1 MDQERARKIEETVV
15 DILRNTSLEE
25 MTEYKVRVA
34 ASERLGID
42 LSGAEYKKLVRI
54 AVETFLVSAA
64 EQEEQEKE
72 KEKSNCKEVTERGDR
87 FICKLSEKRSVA
99 VHDFKGKTFVSIRE
113 FFNKDGKQLPSN
125 KGISLP
131 ADQWSTFKNNVPA
144 IEETIRKL
152 ESKSRSELVDK
163 KTEEDM
169 SKSKAGDKKTEED
182 LSKSKTVDKKNK
194 EDISKS
200 TTDEK
205 NAEEDMSNSTTDIQ
219 PRELPIKVVRLDG
232 KNYLL
237 WAQQM
242 ELLLKQ
248 LKIEY
253 VLSEP
258 GPSVALSPEASAEE
272 ISRTKAAEQKWMNDD
287 YLCAHNI
294 FSSLS
299 DNLFNLY
306 SKKTMT
312 AKELWQ
318 ELRLLHLCEEYQT
331 ERSQVKKYIEFK
343 MVEDRSILEQVHE
356 INRIADSIVAAGMTV
371 EEKFHVSVIIS
382 KLPPSWKDIS
392 VKLMCEEYLPFWM
405 LMNRLGVEEDLRNQ
419 HKRKSPTPAGYGL
432 PERNVQMMRHPKPYN
447 LHPKKR
453 NLEKDNKFCH
463 NCGKKG
469 HLLQNCYNK
478 TWRRDKEFIEKK
490 NENNGSL
497 SANTEVNMVNGTATT

>member
-15 DILRNTSLEE
+15 DILRNTSLAE

-42 LSGAEYKKLVRI
+42 LSEAEYKKLVRST
-54 AVETFLVSAA
+54 VETYLVSAA

-72 KEKSNCKEVTERGDR
+72 KSNHKEVNEKGDR
-87 FICKLSEKRSVA
+87 FICKLSEKRSVV
-99 VHDFKGKTFVSIRE
+99 VHDFKGTTLVSFRD

-131 ADQWSTFKNNVPA
+131 ADQWSTFKNNVAA
-144 IEETIRKL
+144 IEETIRKM
-152 ESKSRSELVDK
+152 ESKSRSELDDK

-169 SKSKAGDKKTEED
+169 R
-182 LSKSKTVDKKNK
+182 
-194 EDISKS
+194 
-200 TTDEK
+200 
-205 NAEEDMSNSTTDIQ
+205 NSTTDIQ
-219 PRELPIKVVRLDG
+219 PHELPIKVTRLDG

-253 VLSEP
+253 ILSEP
-258 GPSVALSPEASAEE
+258 SPSAALDPEASTEE
-272 ISRTKAAEQKWMNDD
+272 ISRAKAALQKWINDD
-287 YLCAHNI
+287 YLCVHNI
-294 FSSLS
+294 LNSLS
-299 DNLFNLY
+299 DNLFNIY

-312 AKELWQ
+312 AKELWE
-318 ELRLLHLCEEYQT
+318 ELRLVHLCEEYRT

-343 MVEDRSILEQVHE
+343 MVEDKPILEQVHE
-356 INRIADSIVAAGMTV
+356 FNKIADSIVAAGMDV
-371 EEKFHVSVIIS
+371 EEKFHVSVIVS

-392 VKLMCEEYLPFWM
+392 VKMMCEEYLPFWM
-405 LMNRLGVEEDLRNQ
+405 LMNRLGVEEELRNQ
-419 HKRKSPTPAGYGL
+419 HKQQVPIPAGYSL
-432 PERNVQMMRHPKPYN
+432 PDNNVQRMRHPKPYN

-453 NLEKDNKFCH
+453 NLEKENRFCH

-469 HLLQNCYNK
+469 HLVQNCYNK
-478 TWRRDKEFIEKK
+478 TWRRDREFNEKTNK

-497 SANTEVNMVNGTATT
+497 SASTEFNMINGAANS